1 MVRTKVL
8 FLSVIASFCLAAHVM
23 AQDNTKEI
31 VVVMKRN
38 YTYEDPRWSQP
49 VTLEKGEAIKVMS
62 DGSSTYDYW
71 PYPAANV
78 GIPKEVTRLPGS
90 NGERYLQVNGTN
102 VRLRKGPSTNYGY
115 YCYNAANTAS
125 VYHNQFIHDNKKP
138 KTDDWGLAAEWVP
151 YYLPKG
157 IRLPY
162 LGKEKG
168 FYKTMFNGTQFYIS
182 AKFCLL
188 KTLYKSHSK

>member
-1 MVRTKVL
+1 MSKSKVL
-8 FLSVIASFCLAAHVM
+8 LLSVLAFFCQAIIVM
-23 AQDNTKEI
+23 AQDNQKEL
-31 VVVMKRN
+31 VVVMKKD
-38 YTYEDPRWSQP
+38 YTYEDPRWSQS
-49 VTLEKGEAIKVMS
+49 VTLEKGEAITVMS

-90 NGERYLQVNGTN
+90 NGERYLQINGTN
-102 VRLRKGPSTNYGY
+102 VRLREGPSTNYGY
-115 YCYNAANTAS
+115 YCYNEANSSS
-125 VYHNQFIHDNKKP
+125 VYHNQFIHDGNKP
-138 KTDDWGLAAEWVP
+138 KVDDWGLTAEWKP

-157 IRLPY
+157 TRLPY

-182 AKFCLL
+182 AKYCLL
-188 KTLYKSHSK
+188 K